1 MDYCIQMN
9 KHTKTNVTSDPT
21 PSEPQPLEVVAED
34 VVEAK
39 ILVTIQ
45 GRDPSRRGK
54 DKVRGE
60 QVVGDVYAHAT
71 KKWNR
76 KERLIDRDKD
86 WYSEKIID
94 SETGEILHFCEEPL
108 SKHQGHGSAKRPRRS

>member
-1 MDYCIQMN
+1 MN

-21 PSEPQPLEVVAED
+21 ASEPQPREVVAED

-45 GRDPSRRGK
+45 GRDLSRRGK

-60 QVVGDVYAHAT
+60 QVVGDVYTHAT